1 MTEERTADY
10 EIRNLERQAA
20 DLQKPGRL
28 TEVRDALEDVDA
40 ALSRLPADLVEA
52 RTRGYVFK
60 SYLEEQI
67 ESVSDQWDS
76 VRDKVRR
83 EIDRRERSL
92 VGELGR
98 VEPAIRRLQ
107 PYRGRSLS
115 SAQSA
120 IDRVKGDLSS
130 VERQVEAAAEAVTGM
145 FDAMQSG
152 VRDVKAQID
161 ECVEMLDWMDKA
173 SFGFQPGEA
182 GVSAVKAKW
191 LQDGRKEGP
200 KGILFLT
207 DRRILFEQ
215 REKVAKKKI
224 LFITTASE
232 EVQELLWEAPIGT
245 LSDAAAS
252 EKRQALVVKR
262 ERLTLSFRP
271 PATVREVLLEVDV
284 DSDTW
289 RALVNRVV
297 SGDIDQERVQ
307 GSEDAAA
314 QEAQTPVPSKCPSC
328 GAALDITVIK
338 GMTAIKCV
346 YCGTTVPL

>member
-1 MTEERTADY
+1 MSEERSADY
-10 EIRNLERQAA
+10 EIRNLERRAA
-20 DLQKPGRL
+20 DLQKAGRL

-40 ALSRLPADLVEA
+40 ALSQLPADLAAA

-67 ESVSDQWDS
+67 EAMRSQWNAT
-76 VRDKVRR
+76 RDNVRR
-83 EIDRRERSL
+83 EIDRRERNLAS
-92 VGELGR
+92 ELGR
-98 VEPAIRRLQ
+98 VEPAVRRLQ

-130 VERQVEAAAEAVTGM
+130 VERQVEAAAAAVTGM
-145 FDAMQSG
+145 FDTVQSG
-152 VRDVKAQID
+152 VREVKGQID

-173 SFGFQPGEA
+173 SFGFQPGET
-182 GVSAVKAKW
+182 GVSAVEAKW

-215 REKVAKKKI
+215 REKVAKKKV

-232 EVQELLWEAPIGT
+232 EVQELLWEAPLGA

-252 EKRQALVVKR
+252 EKRQALVLKK
-262 ERLTLSFRP
+262 ERLTLKFRP
-271 PATVREVLLEVDV
+271 PATVREVLLEIGG
-284 DSDTW
+284 DSDAW

-307 GSEDAAA
+307 GS
-314 QEAQTPVPSKCPSC
+314 QETRARETQAPVPSKCPNC
-328 GAALDITVIK
+328 GAALDTTVIK
-338 GMTAIKCV
+338 GMTAIKCG
-346 YCGTTVPL
+346 YCGTSIPL